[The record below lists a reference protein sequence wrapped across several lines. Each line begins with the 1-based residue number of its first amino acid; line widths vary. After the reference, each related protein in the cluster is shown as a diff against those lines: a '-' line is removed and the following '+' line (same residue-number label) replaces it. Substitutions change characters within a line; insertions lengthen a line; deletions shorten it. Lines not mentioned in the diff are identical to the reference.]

1 MRKSRFVLALVL
13 IIPVFIQC
21 NNTVEHAQWRG
32 PERNGIYPET
42 NLLKEWPENGP
53 ELLWEFDEL
62 GLGHSSPVATND
74 KIFAS
79 GTIDSTTFIF
89 AFDYEGN
96 LLWKKALGLEWIKSF
111 PGVRSTPLIYGDK
124 GYLLSGRGV
133 LYCFSSEN
141 GEINWTRDIFNEFDG
156 VNIMHGITENLLID
170 DGKLYCSPGGKV
182 NNIIAL
188 DPNTGDLIWSSPGN
202 SDTSAYCSP
211 IIINHNEQK
220 YLVTCMS
227 NAAIAINADNGKL
240 AWKYDFNYYWKV
252 HGNTPIYQNGEVLV
266 VDGFESGNFKLK
278 ISEDGQSVETAWK
291 DTLLEDTF
299 GDFVLMNGRLY
310 GGCRFYD
317 DSWVCLDWETGKKI
331 HGQSDWGAGS
341 IIAADGMLYCYGFNG
356 EFGLVKPTPEGFEL
370 VSQFQVK
377 GKKKDHWA
385 YPIIKNGKLLV
396 RYANSLM
403 VYSIKAK

>member
-1 MRKSRFVLALVL
+1 MKKSKLVFVFAL

-21 NNTVEHAQWRG
+21 TNTIEHSQWKG
-32 PERNGIYPET
+32 PERTGIYPET
-42 NLLKEWPENGP
+42 NLLKKWPEKGP
-53 ELLWEFDEL
+53 ELLWEFEGL
-62 GLGHSSPVATND
+62 GLGHSSPVATDN

-96 LLWKKALGLEWIKSF
+96 LLWKKALGLEWVKSF
-111 PGVRSTPLIYGDK
+111 PGVRSTPLIYSDK

-133 LYCFSSEN
+133 LYCFSSET
-141 GEINWTRDIFNEFDG
+141 GDINWKRDLFNELGG

-170 DGKLYCSPGGKV
+170 DGKLYCTPGGKEH
-182 NNIIAL
+182 NLIAL
-188 DPNTGDLIWSSPGN
+188 DPNTGELIWSSKAFG
-202 SDTSAYCSP
+202 DTSAYCSP
-211 IIINHNEQK
+211 IVINHNEQK
-220 YLVTCMS
+220 YIVTCMA
-227 NAAIAINADNGKL
+227 NAAMALNANDGKL
-240 AWKYDFNYYWKV
+240 AWKYDFNYEWKV
-252 HGNTPIYQNGEVLV
+252 HGNTPVYHNGEIFV
-266 VDGFESGNFKLK
+266 VDGFESGNVKLK
-278 ISEDGQSVETAWK
+278 IADDGQSVQEVWK

-299 GDFVLMNGRLY
+299 GDFVLMDGRLY
-310 GGCRFYD
+310 GGCRYYD

-331 HGQSDWGAGS
+331 HAQSNWGPGS

-356 EFGLVKPTPEGFEL
+356 EFGLVKPTEEGFEL

-385 YPIIKNGKLLV
+385 YPVIKNGKLLV
-396 RYANSLM
+396 RYANSLL